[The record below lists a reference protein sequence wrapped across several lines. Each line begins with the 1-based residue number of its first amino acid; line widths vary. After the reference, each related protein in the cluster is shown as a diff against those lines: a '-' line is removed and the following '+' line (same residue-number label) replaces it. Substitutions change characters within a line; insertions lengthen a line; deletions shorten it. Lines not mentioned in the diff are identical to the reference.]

1 MTSKAKNLS
10 VLIDKQLP
18 NFISTE
24 YPKFSDLLQK
34 YYEQLELPGHPIDL
48 ITNLTKYRDI
58 DTYDLNS
65 LNDSTILENF
75 EETKDS
81 NNIITEVRIVVQDGR
96 SFPSKNGYILIN
108 DEVIFYKYKQG
119 SNVFRECYRN
129 VSETTRL
136 GDLYEKSYF
145 RSVPYDEVN
154 LHGTGS
160 TSLGVL
166 PAAGT
171 TVYNV
176 SNLFLY
182 ALVKNFEK
190 EYLGAFPEN
199 SLKKDVNKNLLI
211 KNIKKFYAT
220 KGTDQSI
227 RFIFNSVVSKD
238 PSDIPTVYYPKDS
251 VYKSSNGDWIKN
263 YSLKVKY
270 ISGDITKLLG
280 RKIAEV
286 DVNDEE
292 TASAIVDNIVDLGNY
307 FYELI
312 LAEESVVGEFS
323 ICSKTRLSKTL
334 LPSDSVVNVESSVGW
349 RDHLGSILIGSEEIK
364 YRSKNVRQF
373 VIDDRS
379 SGSPI
384 YPIGTEVFE
393 NKLITVLGESQPIK
407 FLVFGILYNLNPD
420 APLPFSVEGDVVQVS
435 SSGSDPIDRIVYD
448 YQNDRLRWIINQNNQ
463 APTAAN
469 PLIQNGLSNTL
480 TNVSAIFEDSEF
492 FYITS
497 SGYPSH
503 SIGKPSWETL
513 LSDQSLLKLIRKLP
527 SKTTEI
533 YPINTSDIGIL
544 VNGVPIRSYKDT
556 DDNLVV
562 FGEITEIKV
571 TSQGNNYTKP
581 PFVLVQDGSGNIVA
595 TAKAIMNGEK
605 VESIEVLNSG
615 SGFFPPVP
623 TVTIT
628 SGRKAIV
635 EPIVTKDKIT
645 ELKIINPGEFY
656 SSPPE
661 IIIRDSTGNGR
672 FAKFESIIDNDGK
685 LIGFKK
691 IDEGKFYTQQ
701 NTTVIVNPVGSGA
714 TATSKVRSWRK
725 NLLAKHQPEL
735 DNDYGFYFLNPDL
748 PLGFGYGCLANPKSL
763 RILLGD
769 SLTLQGTESPSASH
783 SPILGYAYDGNPI
796 YGPYGYSIANNKN
809 SAIARMS
816 SSYVLNSS
824 RIGGPSVLD
833 YSLGSFVEDFK
844 YVHLSGTLDENNG
857 RFCVTPEYPEG
868 TYAYFITVD
877 ENSNPVFPY
886 VLGKNYY
893 SIPVDSNYTKALSQ
907 KDLPINVSR
916 VKTESI
922 LENGDQ
928 IFSKIK
934 SVSTGSV
941 DGVYVED
948 SVDTFSV
955 GCSLETKYPE
965 NLNYNNILA
974 KVSEVKGK
982 NIISIES
989 KKSLQVISENN
1000 AYFFNGDIIT
1010 QSSTNATGEVVGN
1023 VFDSKNIVLQ
1033 NVNGSFDSIN
1043 TLSST
1048 IKVVNLLVDNSS
1060 SYTSNSEIILTN
1072 GKQQGITRII
1082 SNTLYVGINPFK
1094 NGETIAF
1101 SSSLYGLNTNIL
1113 YYVKNAQS
1121 TSFQVSLTPNG
1132 STVVL
1137 SDTNLAGVI
1146 ASGEYARGTILE
1158 STSFSNTVKIK
1169 VLRGNFVVDSEYY
1182 LRSLTL
1188 GDTVGSK
1195 IVTIFDLSSGI
1206 KPVLIN
1212 NKISV
1217 VKTASDHNLAINDT
1231 VNIDIN
1237 PSDAITET
1245 TYYVRSRIYQKVRLN
1260 VPLNT
1265 KTIDDTGIGKIF
1277 VLNNGSYYN
1286 GVGNL
1291 TGDYAYST
1299 SGNNTFQNVELLFA
1313 DISKCRDAEGR
1324 IVGNSSLAVIGKPGN
1339 TNNAKATVTVT
1350 NGIVTNIVITYK
1362 GKGYKKGDILTAS
1375 STSLNRLPSSTN
1387 TRFLLLDVD
1396 HVGLGDDQTRLF
1408 LNNVTNLSENEYL
1421 SIGSEIVKISSVN
1434 LNNSYV
1440 DIIRSEFNTEA
1451 QNHFNLQK
1459 VSTYSAKYDL
1469 PVGYQLG
1476 NNSSDPIVQSYDE
1489 LTQELLLAYN
1499 IDQTKITINDLSAGD
1514 SFLDNSVPKKLVQIQ
1529 DSIELPTYKFEF
1541 SADNINWDRNPILK
1555 IQKYYKYKFDTS
1567 SSTLRGSHLEF
1578 SPSKNYNILTT
1589 ESFKNNILP
1598 GESGS
1603 FTTLKFGFGDN
1614 ISTNLYNEKKIIYYN
1629 TFFYFDKN
1637 NVIDSDGSYIELVED
1652 PLQGTKKVVYVTNDR
1667 FAYGVDSYPSYDG
1680 SGVMSYTTSSSTAI
1694 GKINKIDVLNGGS
1707 GFSTIPSIIGVIP
1720 SPENECIS
1728 NILWDSD
1735 NNTIISAK
1743 ILSPGKNYV
1752 NPKAV
1757 VLSDSGKGA
1766 EFEVYAESNG
1776 SISGIVIKNK
1786 GYGYTSKPDIKI
1798 VESQCLLYYTSKNI
1812 GIPKSVEIINNGK
1825 DFNNDFSTRKSYKA
1839 NTILLL
1845 KNIIGDFIDGEIIEQ
1860 YDGNILIAKAKVSPY
1875 GWNKNT
1881 NVLRIFEVYGTFKEN
1896 LPIVGLTKNGR
1907 AKVLKVFCS
1916 LFNSTIKSYYDNLG
1930 YYASEKGRLSS
1941 NYQKLADNYFYQD
1954 YSYVIKSKTPLNV
1967 WKDVIKETTHPA
1979 GFKVFG
1985 DLTIESSGIGR
1996 LPDGKTKITHI
2007 SSIQLWDP
2015 NKNIITVENTSR
2027 KITNSIVS
2035 FSDTNVERGRGSV
2048 IALSYDTGETSSY
2061 EFKLIPDFN
2070 GYFDEN
2076 GNRAGNKVFTV
2087 VLTSTGKEYSVEKA
2101 ENIVM
2106 TLDGIIQIPGKS
2118 FTVSG
2123 SQLIFTEAPLGYRNS
2138 DGDSI
2143 SKIYYKEGVDT
2154 PSQKIYGRII
2164 KFKDTSLNNQ
2174 YFRQIKDISSQFD
2187 GSKTSFQLY
2196 YNDNSPAILPSNENL
2211 FVYIDGVLQRAGVTP
2226 TLPIDRAYY
2235 IRRTVVPNEI
2245 IFMEAPTSGRVFHAS
2260 SVGAYER
2267 LTIDYKLVNDT
2278 RYGPFSIKS
2287 LYFERDIS
2295 IDDDKNIFVYIDG
2308 ILQRPR
2314 KNYTISNSSITF
2326 TEGIKKG
2333 KKVDILYLYG
2343 REILKSI
2350 LAFNAENQPFLN
2362 RYKII
2367 IDGEI
2372 TRLDVGFRAISNS
2385 SEGYVRRVAYT
2396 YNTSRQ
2402 IVQTMVVV
2410 DSQNTQFT
2418 TTENILF
2425 KYQDIN
2431 INVPS
2436 SNIISVT
2443 SFDKNEDFQDI
2454 VKRSRRDELSGL
2466 NVEYS
2471 YKNSLNSGDFIKIDG
2486 EDEYREIKI
2495 IPEAGIK
2502 TDYRS
2507 VDDVNSSY
2515 YSKINVTSY
2524 NYSQRGSGLDVI
2536 ANVENGKVSSLSWN
2550 KIEWDKVI
2558 PTESLPSAPGSGYD
2572 KSTFL
2577 EFVSQPVRDDNGEI
2591 IAPAQGGGAKAYVV
2605 TQNGN
2610 VVDIV
2615 LYDQG
2620 SDYLTAPKVY
2630 VTRGYDVIRKKKT
2643 VNTNVIKLSVQPQIL
2658 ASESLRASSI
2668 IDVIRPLSLQVVA
2681 VITSAQTGDTFKIDD
2696 YNTLIIQKEIDVPN
2710 SIVST
2715 SVAST
2720 INVKSSI
2727 SSFSVI
2733 YSLNIYRTINV
2744 QVQTNAITSDREL
2757 KSSIN
2762 TGAVDA
2768 YNLGISDRYHQNI
2781 LGNRLSTFTDGFRY
2795 MDVGYANVSQY
2806 TIGEFSQSYPDAM
2819 IDDFNT
2825 ELNTIKLGSSSQKW
2839 NIGYPSIQEYG
2850 AIMDSPISETS
2861 TTIYISNT
2869 SRFASSGVLLIGD
2882 EIVRYS
2888 SKLSD
2893 RFVNVARGQAGT
2905 TAKAWNAGQYLRT
2918 LILDRSTEYSWNAS
2932 GSLFTFNQSNVTWN
2946 DL

>member
-24 YPKFSDLLQK
+24 YPKFSDFLQK

-58 DTYDLNS
+58 DTYNLNS
-65 LNDSTILENF
+65 LSDSTILHSF
-75 EETKDS
+75 EETKDG
-81 NNIITEVRIVVQDGR
+81 NNVITEVRIVVEDGS
-96 SFPSKNGYILIN
+96 SFPSKNGYILID
-108 DEVIFYKYKQG
+108 DEVIFYKYKEG

-145 RSVPYDEVN
+145 RSVPYNEVN
-154 LHGTGS
+154 SYGTGS
-160 TSLGVL
+160 TSLGSL
-166 PAAGT
+166 PPAGT
-171 TVYNV
+171 TVFNV

-199 SLKKDVNKNLLI
+199 ALKKDVNKNLLI
-211 KNIKKFYAT
+211 KNIKQFYAT

-227 RFIFNSVVSKD
+227 RFIFNSVISKD
-238 PSDIPTVYYPKDS
+238 PTDVPTVYYPKDS

-286 DVNDEE
+286 GVDDIEI
-292 TASAIVDNIVDLGNY
+292 ASAIVDNVIDLGDY

-312 LAEESVVGEFS
+312 LAEESVVGQFTV
-323 ICSKTRLSKTL
+323 CSKTRLSKIL
-334 LPSDSVVNVESSVGW
+334 LSTDSVANVESTVGW
-349 RDHLGSILIGSEEIK
+349 RDQIGSILIGSEEIK

-373 VIDDRS
+373 VIDSRS
-379 SGSPI
+379 TGSPI
-384 YPIGTEVFE
+384 YPVGTDVYE
-393 NKLITVLGESQPIK
+393 NRIITVLGESQPIK

-420 APLPFSVEGDVVQVS
+420 TSFPFSKEGDIIQIS
-435 SSGSDPIDRIVYD
+435 SSGNDPVDRIVYD
-448 YQNDRLRWIINQNNQ
+448 YQNNRLRWIINQNNQ
-463 APTAAN
+463 SPTAAN
-469 PLIQNGLSNTL
+469 PLIQSGLVNSL

-503 SIGKPSWETL
+503 SVGKSSWSIL
-513 LSDQSLLKLIRKLP
+513 LSDQSNLKLIRKSP
-527 SKTTEI
+527 AKTTEI
-533 YPINTSDIGIL
+533 YPINTSDTGIL
-544 VNGVPIRSYKDT
+544 VNGVPVRSYKDT

-571 TSQGNNYTKP
+571 TNSGNNYAKP
-581 PFVLVQDGSGNIVA
+581 PFVLVQDGSGNFVA
-595 TAKAIMNGEK
+595 TAKAVMNGEK

-628 SGRKAIV
+628 SGRNAVV
-635 EPIVTKDKIT
+635 EPVVTRDKIT

-661 IIIRDSTGNGR
+661 IIIKDSTGSGR
-672 FAKFESIIDNDGK
+672 FAKFESIIDDDGK
-685 LIGFKK
+685 LVGFKK
-691 IDEGKFYTQQ
+691 LDEGKFYTQQ
-701 NTTVIVNPVGSGA
+701 NTTVIVQPVGSGA
-714 TATSKVRSWRK
+714 TAISNVRSWRK
-725 NLLAKHQPEL
+725 NLLNKHQSEL
-735 DNDYGFYFLNPDL
+735 DDNYGFYFLNQDL
-748 PLGFGYGCLANPKSL
+748 PLGYGYGYLANPKSL
-763 RILLGD
+763 RISLGD
-769 SLTLQGTESPSASH
+769 SLTLQGTEAPSPTH

-796 YGPYGYSIANNKN
+796 YGPYGYSVANNKN
-809 SAIARMS
+809 SSIARMT

-824 RIGGPSVLD
+824 RVGGPSVLD
-833 YSLGSFVEDFK
+833 YSLGSFIEDFT
-844 YVHLSGTLDENNG
+844 YIHRSGTLDENNG

-877 ENSNPVFPY
+877 QNSNPVFPY
-886 VLGKNYY
+886 IIGKNYY
-893 SIPVDSNYTKALSQ
+893 CIPVDSNYTKSLSQ
-907 KDLPINVSR
+907 KDLPVNVFR

-922 LENGDQ
+922 LENGNQ
-928 IFSKIK
+928 VFSKIK

-948 SVDTFSV
+948 SIDNFSV

-965 NLNYNNILA
+965 NSDYKGILA

-982 NIISIES
+982 NVLLIES

-1023 VFDSKNIVLQ
+1023 VFDSKNIVLR
-1033 NVNGSFDSIN
+1033 NITGSFNSVN

-1048 IKVVNLLVDNSS
+1048 IKVVSLLVDTSS
-1060 SYTSNSEIILTN
+1060 TYTLDSEIILTN

-1094 NGETIAF
+1094 NGETISF
-1101 SSSLYGLNTNIL
+1101 SSSVYGLNTNTL

-1121 TSFQVSLTPNG
+1121 TSFQVSLTLNG
-1132 STVVL
+1132 ATVSL
-1137 SDTNLAGVI
+1137 SDTNVGGVI
-1146 ASGEYARGTILE
+1146 ASGEYARGIILE

-1169 VLRGNFVVDSEYY
+1169 VSRGNFVVDSEYY

-1195 IVTIFDLSSGI
+1195 IVTVFNLSSGI
-1206 KPVLIN
+1206 KPVSIN
-1212 NKISV
+1212 NKISI
-1217 VKTASDHNLAINDT
+1217 VKTASDHNLAINDI

-1237 PSDAITET
+1237 PSDATTET

-1260 VPLNT
+1260 VPSNK

-1286 GVGNL
+1286 GGNL

-1313 DISKCRDAEGR
+1313 DISKCRDAQGR
-1324 IVGNSSLAVIGKPGN
+1324 IVGNSSSAVIGKPGN

-1350 NGIVTNIVITYK
+1350 NGVVTNVVITYK
-1362 GKGYKKGDILTAS
+1362 GEGYKKGDILTAS

-1408 LNNVTNLSENEYL
+1408 LNNVTNLSTNEYL
-1421 SIGSEIVKISSVN
+1421 TIGSEIVKISSVN
-1434 LNNSYV
+1434 VNNSYV
-1440 DIIRSEFNTEA
+1440 DIIRSQFNTES
-1451 QNHFNLQK
+1451 QNHFNLQE

-1476 NNSSDPIVQSYDE
+1476 NNNSDPIVESYNPT
-1489 LTQELLLAYN
+1489 TQELLLVYN
-1499 IDQTKITINDLSAGD
+1499 AGQTKITINDLSAGD

-1529 DSIELPTYKFEF
+1529 DSLESPTYKFEF
-1541 SADNINWDRNPILK
+1541 STDNVTWSRNPLLK

-1567 SSTLRGSHLEF
+1567 NSTLRGSHLEF
-1578 SPSKNYNILTT
+1578 SPSKNYNIITT
-1589 ESFKNNILP
+1589 ESFRNNILP

-1603 FTTLKFGFGDN
+1603 FTTIKFGFGDN
-1614 ISTNLYNEKKIIYYN
+1614 ISSNLYDVKKTIYYN

-1637 NVIDSDGSYIELVED
+1637 NIIDSDGSYIQLIED
-1652 PLQGTKKVVYVTNDR
+1652 PLQGTKKVTYVTNDR
-1667 FAYGVDSYPSYDG
+1667 FAYEMESYPLYDG

-1694 GKINKIDVLNGGS
+1694 GKISKIDVLNGGS
-1707 GFSTIPSIIGVIP
+1707 GFSTIPSIIGVVP
-1720 SPENECIS
+1720 SPENECVAS
-1728 NILWDSD
+1728 ILWDDD
-1735 NNTIISAK
+1735 NDTIISAR
-1743 ILSPGKNYV
+1743 IISFGKNYV

-1757 VLSDSGKGA
+1757 VLSNSGKGA
-1766 EFEVYAESNG
+1766 EFEVYTESDG

-1798 VESQCLLYYTSKNI
+1798 VESQSLLYYTSKDI
-1812 GIPKSVEIINNGK
+1812 GIPKSVEIVSNGK
-1825 DFNNDFSTRKSYKA
+1825 DFNNDFSTRKLFKG
-1839 NTILLL
+1839 NTILSL
-1845 KNIIGDFIDGEIIEQ
+1845 KNITGDFVDGEIVEQ

-1881 NVLRIFEVYGTFKEN
+1881 NVLRIFEVYGIFKEN
-1896 LPIVGLTKNGR
+1896 LPIIGLTKNGR

-1954 YSYVIKSKTPLNV
+1954 YSYVIKSKTPLLA
-1967 WKDVIKETTHPA
+1967 WKDIVKDTIHPA

-1985 DLTIESSGIGR
+1985 DLTIESSGVSR
-1996 LPDGKTKITHI
+1996 LPDGKTKISHI

-2015 NKNIITVENTSR
+2015 AKNKITVQNTSR
-2027 KITNSIVS
+2027 KITKGLVS
-2035 FSDTNVERGRGSV
+2035 FSDSNVERGRGSV

-2061 EFKLIPDFN
+2061 EFRLIPDFN

-2076 GNRAGNKVFTV
+2076 GNRAGNKVFTI
-2087 VLTSTGKEYSVEKA
+2087 VLTSTGKEYSVQKA

-2123 SQLIFTEAPLGYRNS
+2123 NQLTFTEAPLGYRDI
-2138 DGDSI
+2138 DGNSI
-2143 SKIYYKEGVDT
+2143 SKINYKEGVDT
-2154 PSQKIYGRII
+2154 PSQKIFGRII
-2164 KFKDTSLNNQ
+2164 RFKDTALNNQ

-2196 YNDNSPAILPSNENL
+2196 YNDNTPVVLPSNENL

-2245 IFMEAPTSGRVFHAS
+2245 IFMEAPIPGRVFHAN
-2260 SVGAYER
+2260 SVGGYER
-2267 LTIDYKLVNDT
+2267 LSIDYNLVDDT
-2278 RYGPFSIKS
+2278 RYGPFPIKS
-2287 LYFERDIS
+2287 LYFERNIS

-2314 KNYTISNSSITF
+2314 KNYSVSNSSITF

-2343 REILKSI
+2343 REILKSV
-2350 LAFNAENQPFLN
+2350 LAFNAESQPFLN

-2367 IDGEI
+2367 INGEI

-2402 IVQTMVVV
+2402 VVQTMVVV
-2410 DSQNTQFT
+2410 DTQNIQFT
-2418 TTENILF
+2418 TTENITF
-2425 KYQDIN
+2425 KYEN
-2431 INVPS
+2431 ISITVPFA
-2436 SNIISVT
+2436 NIISVT
-2443 SFDKNEDFQDI
+2443 PFDKNEDFQDI
-2454 VKRSRRDELSGL
+2454 VKRSRPDVLSGL
-2466 NVEYS
+2466 NVDYS
-2471 YKNSLNSGDFIKIDG
+2471 YKNSLNPGDFIKIDG
-2486 EDEYREIKI
+2486 EDEYREIKV
-2495 IPEAGIK
+2495 IPENGIK

-2507 VDDVNSSY
+2507 SDDVNSSY
-2515 YSKINVTSY
+2515 YSKVNVTSY
-2524 NYSQRGSGLDVI
+2524 NYSQRGTGLDVT
-2536 ANVENGKVSSLSWN
+2536 ANIENGKVSSLSWN
-2550 KIEWDKVI
+2550 KIEWGQVI
-2558 PTESLPSAPGSGYD
+2558 PTESLPSAPGSGYE

-2591 IAPAQGGGAKAYVV
+2591 IAPAQGGGAKGYVV
-2605 TQNGN
+2605 SQNGN
-2610 VVDIV
+2610 IVDIV
-2615 LYDQG
+2615 LYEQG
-2620 SDYLTAPKVY
+2620 SGYLTPPKVY
-2630 VTRGYDVIRKKKT
+2630 VTRGYDVLRKKKF
-2643 VNTNVIKLSVQPQIL
+2643 VNTNVVKLSLQPQIL
-2658 ASESLRASSI
+2658 ASESLRSSSI
-2668 IDVIRPLSLQVVA
+2668 IDIIRPLSLQVVA

-2696 YNTLIIQKEIDVPN
+2696 FNKLIIQKDID
-2710 SIVST
+2710 T
-2715 SVAST
+2715 SDT
-2720 INVKSSI
+2720 KSYTSI
-2727 SSFSVI
+2727 SSIIKAGATITSTNII
-2733 YSLNIYRTINV
+2733 YSYNIYRSINLETQNTI
-2744 QVQTNAITSDREL
+2744 ISSSREL

-2762 TGAVDA
+2762 TGSIDA
-2768 YNLGISDRYHQNI
+2768 YNLGITDRYNQNI
-2781 LGNRLSTFTDGFRY
+2781 LGHRLSSFTDGFRF

-2806 TIGEFSQSYPDAM
+2806 TIGEFSQSYPDVI
-2819 IDDFNT
+2819 IDDLNT
-2825 ELNTIKLGSSSQKW
+2825 ELNTLKVGSNKQNW
-2839 NIGYPSIQEYG
+2839 NVGYPSIQEYG
-2850 AIMDSPISETS
+2850 AIMDSPITQTS
-2861 TTIYISNT
+2861 TTIYIPNT
-2869 SRFASSGVLLIGD
+2869 SRFPSSGFLLIGD

-2893 RFVNVARGQAGT
+2893 RFINVARGQAGT

-2918 LILDRSTEYSWNAS
+2918 LVLDRTTQYSWNAS
-2932 GSLFTFNQSNVTWN
+2932 GSLFTFNQSNVNWV